1 MAAPCQTVSLSA
13 WCGSRIQLCKAFL
26 KAPNQRFVGES
37 VEFEALALKR
47 SHLRQGALGVV
58 QQCFIA
64 LQVGHMGFH
73 RSMIIWSSAAQCAVL
88 RHTAGSDR

>member
-1 MAAPCQTVSLSA
+1 
-13 WCGSRIQLCKAFL
+13 
-26 KAPNQRFVGES
+26 
-37 VEFEALALKR
+37 
-47 SHLRQGALGVV
+47 VV

-64 LQVGHMGFH
+64 LQFGRMGFH